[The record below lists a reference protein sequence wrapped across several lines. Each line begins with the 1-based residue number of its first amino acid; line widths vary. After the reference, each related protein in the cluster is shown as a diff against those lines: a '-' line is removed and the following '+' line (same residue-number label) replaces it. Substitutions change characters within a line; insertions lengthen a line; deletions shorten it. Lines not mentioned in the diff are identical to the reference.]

1 MKVSSFFCRH
11 CGSGDIRRAR
21 GRSVQEFARM
31 AIGTYP
37 FRCLTCS
44 KRFSANLLS
53 VPTLLYAKCPRCLRF
68 QLTTWPVNRY
78 RLGLWEKMLIR
89 FGAHRYRCQACRC
102 NFLSFLPRYAAQTS
116 IPAPAAGPEINR
128 PS

>member
-1 MKVSSFFCRH
+1 MKLSSFSCKH
-11 CGSGDIRRAR
+11 CGSGDIRRSR
-21 GRSVQEFARM
+21 GHSVREFAQM
-31 AIGTYP
+31 AAGTYP
-37 FRCLTCS
+37 FRCLACN

-53 VPTLLYAKCPRCLRF
+53 LSTMLYAKCPRCLRF

-89 FGAHRYRCQACRC
+89 LGAHRYRCQACRC
-102 NFLSFLPRYAAQTS
+102 NFLSFLPRYE
-116 IPAPAAGPEINR
+116 APANLAAAAPSAEANR